1 MLCGLII
8 SRFAED
14 TVRPANVL
22 CNALAASLLY
32 LSLEYIVCLLVLT
45 CCDIAYLLSELC
57 IFFCLPVAKETERFI
72 WLLCVYICFYFIF
85 VGRVTS

>member
-1 MLCGLII
+1 M
-8 SRFAED
+8 
-14 TVRPANVL
+14 RPANVL

-57 IFFCLPVAKETERFI
+57 IFFLSACGQRNRKVYLVVVCLY
-72 WLLCVYICFYFIF
+72 LLLFYICGKGDFLIG
-85 VGRVTS
+85 VLTEN